1 MLNFRNQKP
10 LWPPACSRPL
20 CWPRH
25 QHTRQLGYLG
35 LDAIS
40 MLSSKDDPMS
50 SVMKFLMAQGE
61 GDARRLFVT
70 HLGKMQ
76 LLK

>member
-1 MLNFRNQKP
+1 
-10 LWPPACSRPL
+10 
-20 CWPRH
+20 
-25 QHTRQLGYLG
+25 
-35 LDAIS
+35 
-40 MLSSKDDPMS
+40 MS